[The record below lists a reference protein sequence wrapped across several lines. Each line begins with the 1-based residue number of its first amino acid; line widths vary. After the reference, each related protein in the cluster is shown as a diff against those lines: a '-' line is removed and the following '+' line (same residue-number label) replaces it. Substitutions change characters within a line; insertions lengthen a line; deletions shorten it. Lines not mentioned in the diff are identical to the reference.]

1 MLFSDEYKTIDGISE
16 GVFRDKGSKFIA
28 KAYPVS
34 SEKDVKF
41 HLEQLKKQYYDATHH
56 CYAYMLGY
64 DKSAFRSNDDGEPS
78 GTAGKP
84 ILGQILSNDLTNILI
99 VVIRYYGGVK
109 LGVPGLINAY
119 KMASADSIHN
129 AKVVT
134 RIVKE
139 VYEMEFPYERM
150 NDVMK
155 IIKDELLEVI
165 NNDFGMKCV
174 IEVAIRYTKSDQVM
188 ARFNKLNNL
197 TIKHMRIF

>member
-1 MLFSDEYKTIDGISE
+1 MLFSDEYKTIEGISE

-34 SEKDVKF
+34 SEKDVKL

-56 CYAYMLGY
+56 CYAYMLGF
-64 DKSAFRSNDDGEPS
+64 DKTAYRSNDDGEPS

-119 KMASADSIHN
+119 KMSSADSIQH

-139 VYEMEFPYERM
+139 VYEIEFPYERM
-150 NDVMK
+150 KDVMK

-174 IEVAIRYTKSDQVM
+174 IEVAIRYTKSEQVI

-197 TIKHMRIF
+197 SIKHMRIF